1 MLVQERAPG
10 ATLNEL
16 VTDTNLKSLMPRCAE
31 GLAKLHN
38 FVVADGPNRDGDEE
52 TASKTY
58 SLADELDSLN
68 RFTDNLAEMRPQSV
82 SDVAVL
88 LDGLR
93 AWADKLPPLPAATPV
108 HRDFY
113 YSQVLFDGPRLILID
128 FDLFA
133 LGDPAIDVANF
144 AAHMHFLGLQHLGH
158 LDALADEAVRFVS
171 AYARFRLVDSAFL
184 RRFAFYQAA
193 TFFRLMKV
201 VAPRPGLANHF
212 DTLYRRTAKCLEI
225 A

>member
-1 MLVQERAPG
+1 
-10 ATLNEL
+10 
-16 VTDTNLKSLMPRCAE
+16 MPR
-31 GLAKLHN
+31 GKRVRKTKGFQIHG
-38 FVVADGPNRDGDEE
+38 FDGNG
-52 TASKTY
+52 SKTY
-58 SLADELDSLN
+58 LLADELDSLD
-68 RFTDNLAEMRPQSV
+68 RFTNDLTEVRPQSV
-82 SDVAVL
+82 SEVTIL
-88 LDGLR
+88 LDALR
-93 AWADKLPPLPAATPV
+93 AWAEKLPPLPAATPV

-144 AAHMHFLGLQHLGH
+144 AAHLHFLGLQHLGH
-158 LDALADEAVRFVS
+158 LDALADEAVRFVA

-212 DTLYRRTAKCLEI
+212 DTLYRRTAKCLEV